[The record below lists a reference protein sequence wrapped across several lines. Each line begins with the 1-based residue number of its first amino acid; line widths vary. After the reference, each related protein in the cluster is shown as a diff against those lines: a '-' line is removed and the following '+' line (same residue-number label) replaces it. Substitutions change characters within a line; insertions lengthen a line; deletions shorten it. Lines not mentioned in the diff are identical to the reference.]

1 MKYLFKVLLIL
12 FFSFLNNLIAATEEV
27 DEERYTSGGQW
38 EVSSGDKGF
47 IKYNEQEINLGIK
60 SDDLLKDR
68 SFFDQKDVTD
78 AYQIHT
84 VYILA
89 SDSKDKKFDVNG
101 TIKKIL
107 EDSNNLLLKNT
118 DKKFRLDLR
127 ENGELDISFLRVN
140 KTKKEINRLDN
151 AAGYFTGMAVLNGFH
166 HPKKVYAIF
175 YQDYYGREWGQV
187 GDAIFTSPKGEVEMA
202 SGVTYLGFPD
212 APVKEAWIPNTHE
225 LFHALGF
232 VQLCAPNAI
241 VERGSNWGKNDHLN
255 TMNDI
260 MSDRGGD
267 FYRIDQKR
275 NQYYDHSNIGCEMDL
290 KKSVFLEPTED
301 NFQLQPRSESCK
313 LTRWQ
318 PQYKHDRSLDCMDRF
333 NLD

>member
-1 MKYLFKVLLIL
+1 MKHLFKILLITFI
-12 FFSFLNNLIAATEEV
+12 FFSNNLTLASEEI
-27 DEERYTSGGQW
+27 DEEKYTSGGQW
-38 EVSSGDKGF
+38 EISSSDKGF
-47 IKYNEQEINLGIK
+47 VKYNEQEKNLVVN
-60 SDDLLKDR
+60 SDDDIEGR
-68 SFFDQKDVTD
+68 SFFDQKDIFNS
-78 AYQIHT
+78 YQIHT

-89 SDSKDKKFDVNG
+89 KDSKDKKFDVNG

-107 EDSNNLLLKNT
+107 EDSNNLLFKNT

-140 KTKKEINRLDN
+140 KSKKEINRLEN
-151 AAGYFTGMAVLNGFH
+151 AAGYFTGMAALNGFH

-187 GDAIFTSPKGEVEMA
+187 GDAIFSGSKGEVEIA
-202 SGVTYLGFPD
+202 SGVTYLGFND
-212 APVKEAWIPNTHE
+212 APIKEAWIPNTHE

-241 VERGSNWGKNDHLN
+241 VERGSSWGKNDHLN

-267 FYRIDQKR
+267 FYGIDTKR
-275 NQYYDHSNIGCEMDL
+275 NQYYDHSNPECEMDL
-290 KKSVFLEPTED
+290 KKSAFLEPTEE

-318 PQYKHDRSLDCMDRF
+318 PIYNHQRSLNCMDR
-333 NLD
+333 LKY

>member
-1 MKYLFKVLLIL
+1 MKYLFKIL
-12 FFSFLNNLIAATEEV
+12 FILLTSFLIKLPVISAEV

-38 EVSSGDKGF
+38 EIFAEDKDF
-47 IKYNEQEINLGIK
+47 IKYTEQEKNLILD
-60 SDDLLKDR
+60 SDDNIDGR
-68 SFFDQKDVTD
+68 SFFDQKDITNSH
-78 AYQIHT
+78 QIHT

-89 SDSKDKKFDVNG
+89 SDSKDKNFDVNG

-107 EDSNNLLLKNT
+107 EDTNNLLLKNT

-127 ENGELDISFLRVN
+127 ENGDFDISFLRVN
-140 KTKKEINRLDN
+140 KTKKEINRLEN
-151 AAGYFTGMAVLNGFH
+151 AAGYFTGMAALNGFH

-202 SGVTYLGFPD
+202 SGVTYLGFND
-212 APVKEAWIPNTHE
+212 APIKEAWIPNTHE

-241 VERGSNWGKNDHLN
+241 IEKGSSWGKNDHLN

-260 MSDRGGD
+260 MSDGGGD

-275 NQYYDHSNIGCEMDL
+275 NQYYDHSNSGCEMDL
-290 KKSVFLEPTED
+290 KKSAFLEPTEED
-301 NFQLQPRSESCK
+301 FQLQPRSESCK

-318 PQYKHDRSLDCMDRF
+318 PKYKHQRSLDCMDRF
-333 NLD
+333 NF

>member
-1 MKYLFKVLLIL
+1 MKHLFKILII
-12 FFSFLNNLIAATEEV
+12 FSIFLSPTFTAATEEV

-38 EVSSGDKGF
+38 EISSEDAGF
-47 IKYNEQEINLGIK
+47 IKYTEQDRKLAINP
-60 SDDLLKDR
+60 DDILEGR
-68 SFFDQKDVTD
+68 SFSDEKDIND
-78 AYQIHT
+78 SYQVHT

-89 SDSKDKKFDVNG
+89 SDSKDKKLDING

-107 EDSNNLLLKNT
+107 EDTNNLLLKNT
-118 DKKFRLDLR
+118 DKKFRFDLR
-127 ENGELDISFLRVN
+127 ESGDMDISFLRVN
-140 KTKKEINRLDN
+140 KTKKEINRLEN
-151 AAGYFTGMAVLNGFH
+151 AAGYFTGMAALNGFH

-187 GDAIFTSPKGEVEMA
+187 GDAIFSGPNGEVEMA

-212 APVKEAWIPNTHE
+212 APMKEAWIPNTHE

-260 MSDRGGD
+260 MSDGGGD
-267 FYRIDQKR
+267 FYRVDQKR
-275 NQYYDHSNIGCEMDL
+275 NQYYDHSNTGCEMDL
-290 KKSVFLEPTED
+290 KKSAFLEPTED
-301 NFQLQPRSESCK
+301 DFQIQPRSESCK

-318 PQYKHDRSLDCMDRF
+318 PQYKHQRSIDCMDRF
-333 NLD
+333 NF